1 MRVQPLAVRERYPA
15 KELGHLAFFPRPKD
29 HVPVVGPQAVRQQ
42 PDGTA
47 MHRLGHNPLEGGV
60 IFRLVKE
67 FISSVAAIEGV
78 VNYSAGGHA
87 CGVVA

>member
-1 MRVQPLAVRERYPA
+1 MSLASCPEGSGTQGEN
-15 KELGHLAFFPRPKD
+15 KGQ
-29 HVPVVGPQAVRQQ
+29 VVGHQAVRQQ

-47 MHRLGHNPLEGGV
+47 MHRLGHNSLEGGV

-78 VNYSAGGHA
+78 VNCSAGGKA
-87 CGVVA
+87 AIDAERFLESQEA